1 MGRYFRILEK
11 AKLDKELFGT
21 DSAPVEVTLFPP
33 AAEPETATP
42 LVAVETPEP
51 SGTEDSLPAVE
62 TETAVDVAGL
72 EEGRPAEVVKGDWR
86 LELGQMLGLDS
97 IPPGARLG
105 LCPLGRMRSAA
116 ESAAAIGQ
124 WIAARSS
131 SPVLIVEASFDAPQL
146 ARLFHTRRLGLAEAM
161 AASEP
166 RWDHF
171 VHDTLY
177 ANLKVLPAGRNPGL
191 RQFLREQ
198 DAFCQTLTDLSGS
211 FENIIVV
218 LPNPRV
224 SGFDRLAVSRAADIV
239 FPVFEPGRVTASQ
252 ASRAMRKLAAG
263 STRVAAALVAPKNVV
278 GETAHMQHIAKQLGQ
293 AARGDHA

>member
-11 AKLDKELFGT
+11 AKLDKELFGA
-21 DSAPVEVTLFPP
+21 DSAPVEVTAFPP
-33 AAEPETATP
+33 VAVPETATP
-42 LVAVETPEP
+42 PVAVETTEP
-51 SGTEDSLPAVE
+51 SATEDSLPAVE
-62 TETAVDVAGL
+62 TETAVAVAEL
-72 EEGRPAEVVKGDWR
+72 EEDRPAEIVQDDWR

-97 IPPGARLG
+97 IPEGARLG

-124 WIAARSS
+124 WMVARSS

-177 ANLKVLPAGRNPGL
+177 ANLKVLPAGRNPSL
-191 RQFLREQ
+191 RRFLSKQ
-198 DAFCQTLTDLSGS
+198 DAFCRTLTDLSGS

-218 LPNPRV
+218 FPNPRV
-224 SGFDRLAVSRAADIV
+224 SGFDRLAVSRAADVV
-239 FPVFEPGRVTASQ
+239 FPVFAPGRVTASQ

-263 STRVAAALVAPKNVV
+263 SARVAAALVAPKNVV
-278 GETAHMQHIAKQLGQ
+278 GKAAHMQHIAKRLGH